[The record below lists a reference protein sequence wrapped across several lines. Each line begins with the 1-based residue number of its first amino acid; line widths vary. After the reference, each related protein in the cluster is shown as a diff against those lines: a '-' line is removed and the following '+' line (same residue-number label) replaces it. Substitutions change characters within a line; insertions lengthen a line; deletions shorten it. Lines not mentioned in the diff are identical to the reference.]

1 MGCLAS
7 FSTGDFVV
15 ISWGSRQVPIM
26 YQNVT
31 YPENEEDSRAAL
43 EQMRPEAL
51 ILQKNLNDWNQC
63 DLEMSDWNRFQKT

>member
-1 MGCLAS
+1 MFTIDKHVESLEIMGCLAS
-7 FSTGDFVV
+7 FSCSGDFVV

-51 ILQKNLNDWNQC
+51 ILQKNLND
-63 DLEMSDWNRFQKT
+63 